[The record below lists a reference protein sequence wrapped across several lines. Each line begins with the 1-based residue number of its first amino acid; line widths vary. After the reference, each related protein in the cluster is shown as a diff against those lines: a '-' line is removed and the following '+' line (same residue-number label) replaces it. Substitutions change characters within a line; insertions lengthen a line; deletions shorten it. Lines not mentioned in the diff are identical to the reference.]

1 MKKNALMISL
11 VPDHV
16 GKPTV
21 KLEKAAIQDGTCLW
35 ENPIFESVKLVQDAK
50 SGILHEKIY
59 HFIVA
64 TVSNSS
70 DLTLFFCVIQ
80 TFVAWKI

>member
-1 MKKNALMISL
+1 MKKSALMVSL
-11 VPDHV
+11 VPDDV

-21 KLEKAAIQDGTCLW
+21 KLEKNAVLDGTCLW
-35 ENPIFESVKLVQDAK
+35 ENPIFESVKLVRDLK

-64 TVSNSS
+64 TVRICSS
-70 DLTLFFCVIQ
+70 YFIYCYVGL
-80 TFVAWKI
+80 KI

>member
-1 MKKNALMISL
+1 MKKSALMVSL
-11 VPDHV
+11 VPDDV

-21 KLEKAAIQDGTCLW
+21 KLEKTAVQDGTCLW
-35 ENPIFESVKLVQDAK
+35 ENPIFESVKLVRDLK

-64 TVSNSS
+64 TVRICSS
-70 DLTLFFCVIQ
+70 YFIYCLLYT
-80 TFVAWKI
+80 